1 MTTSLE
7 TILNIK
13 VDGTSQMTA
22 LKEEI
27 DKTTQELKDLKAEQK
42 AGTGDTKKLNA
53 QILTQ
58 ETRLKAMRSEM
69 NKAKTETIKMNSAL
83 ASQGKSYNDL
93 TKQNAALSQELRKLA
108 DPMGKNRKEFDTL
121 SKKIR
126 DNTNEL
132 KKMDEAM
139 GRQQRN
145 VGNYGGAI
153 KGMALQIGAAIMA
166 FKGLETAI
174 STFSDFQFAIKQV
187 GVISGAS
194 AQEMQLLEDQAK
206 ELGAT
211 TAFTAGE
218 VANLQIEL
226 AKLGFDAQDI
236 DSMTS
241 SVLDLSFAFGEE
253 LNVTAEQVGVTLRG
267 FNLDA
272 SEASRVTDVMAAAFS
287 NTALDLS
294 KFATAMPK
302 VASVASTMG
311 FTLEDT
317 TSILGLLA
325 NTGMEA
331 SSAGTALR
339 NMFLKLADPTGDLA
353 KALGRNITSVEEL
366 IPAMQELDKKGI
378 DVAGMLEITDKR
390 SVTAFASML
399 KGSKQL
405 GELNKVMK
413 DSQGLTKKFADA
425 MRDSLKGNID
435 ATKSA
440 AEGLVI
446 ELVDGL
452 EPIINMLLFVFQEF
466 LGVMRSL
473 VPVIISVTAG
483 FAGYSAVL
491 AVNKARV
498 LASQLAI
505 KLLGTS
511 TVTTTGIIN
520 VAKNAMLAF
529 NTAIRSNPIGLL
541 VGGLATA
548 VTLFTQ
554 FSDGAD
560 EAGDE
565 LENLNNQRD
574 RFNEIDQQANNNLA
588 TQLAEVQSL
597 INVIGDH
604 TKGLKERNKALDKL
618 NEIHPTTISNMQD
631 EKKLAGE
638 LEQAYEDIAKAMEA
652 EILMSAAKE
661 KVKELLIEQRE
672 EQDKIKVATDDV
684 LETQLR
690 LLGVANDISAEGK
703 IIGHVWDGASGSMV
717 ENADA
722 IQFVKDNWTDALLEL
737 RTAQSMYDDATATH
751 NGLVLQNSEAQD
763 RLAISEQKVA
773 DIKTKVKE
781 ILKEA
786 TDESNALT
794 AAIVDQ
800 TDKVDDDRTA
810 YEKLQDAV
818 STANKNL
825 KEAVATNGD
834 VAGATKKLV
843 KAKENLAKVDTEVAK
858 IIKENDDKN
867 KDNTKGLKEQI
878 AKVQEK
884 IDADTKQL
892 DTLKKLEKAEAD
904 ITKERIEQAI
914 KVAEAQLEMA
924 LLVADSTD
932 KSFTDQATHINNLK
946 NQIKGFNDELNK
958 LSDDNSVK
966 RPSGWL
972 NSNLFGT
979 GGEDGSSGEPFTG
992 ADMINS
998 ISTTLGAVMDVMD
1011 GFNEL
1016 QNANS
1021 EARISNMEADK
1032 QAEIKKFK
1040 ESAEFAVMTE
1050 EERTKK
1056 IEDIEEKHDDA
1067 ILAEK
1072 IAMFDKNKKFLKSQA
1087 VMAGAMAIMQIWSSS
1102 GTGNVIAD
1110 TILKSILT
1118 AAQIGLTAMQIATI
1132 NAQQPPSAELGGIE
1146 GETFADGGM
1155 VHGRSHAQGG
1165 EKFRVGGRVVELE
1178 GGEAVIN
1185 KRSTA
1190 MFKPQLSAMNVAGG
1204 GRKFADGGMTF
1215 ATDVLQDQSLALGS
1229 ALDNQTQ
1236 QQVVLVESD
1245 VTDSQKSVEN
1255 IEAQATF

>member
-1 MTTSLE
+1 MSTSLE

-27 DKTTQELKDLKAEQK
+27 DKTTEELKQLKAEQK
-42 AGTGDTKKLNA
+42 TGEGDTKKLNA

-58 ETRLKAMRSEM
+58 ETRLKAMRKEM
-69 NKAKTETIKMNSAL
+69 NKAKTDTIKMNSAL
-83 ASQGKSYNDL
+83 AAQGKSYNDL
-93 TKQNAALSQELRKLA
+93 TKQNAALSVQLRKLA
-108 DPMGKNRKEFDTL
+108 DPMGKNKKEFEAL

-126 DNTNEL
+126 DNTTQL

-166 FKGLETAI
+166 FKGLERVI
-174 STFSDFQFAIKQV
+174 GTFSDFQFAIKQV

-194 AQEMQLLEDQAK
+194 AQEMQMLEDQAK

-226 AKLGFDAQDI
+226 AKLGFDASQI
-236 DSMTS
+236 DNMTS

-272 SEASRVTDVMAAAFS
+272 SEASRVTDVMASAFS

-331 SSAGTALR
+331 STAGTALR

-353 KALGRNITSVEEL
+353 TALGRNITSVEEL
-366 IPAMQELDKKGI
+366 IPAMQELDRKGI

-413 DSQGLTKKFADA
+413 ESQGLTKKFADA
-425 MRDSLKGNID
+425 MRNSLKGNID

-452 EPIINMLLFVFQEF
+452 EPIINMLLYVFQEF

-473 VPVIISVTAG
+473 VPVILSVTAG

-491 AVNKARV
+491 AVNKTRV
-498 LASQLAI
+498 LASQLAM
-505 KLLGTS
+505 KLLGTT
-511 TVTTTGIIN
+511 TVTTTGFIN
-520 VAKNAMLAF
+520 LAKSAMTAF
-529 NTAIRSNPIGLL
+529 NTIVRNNPIGLL
-541 VGGLATA
+541 VAGLATA
-548 VTLFTQ
+548 VTLFSQ

-565 LENLNNQRD
+565 LESLNNQRD

-597 INVIGDH
+597 ISVIGDH
-604 TKGLKERNKALDKL
+604 TKSLKERNKALNAL
-618 NEIHPTTISNMQD
+618 NDIHPTTISNMQD
-631 EKKLAGE
+631 EKRLAGE

-661 KVKELLIEQRE
+661 KVKDLLIEQRQIQDTIKTGQQ
-672 EQDKIKVATDDV
+672 EQLKLQLKI
-684 LETQLR
+684 
-690 LLGVANDISAEGK
+690 LGVNAEISDEGK
-703 IIGHVWDGASGSMV
+703 IMGNVWDQQTGQLL

-722 IQFVKDNWTDALLEL
+722 LEYVANNWDETLDKTMEAVG
-737 RTAQSMYDDATATH
+737 MYDDTAAEH
-751 NGLVLQNSEAQD
+751 NQNVTNEIILNAQ
-763 RLAISEQKVA
+763 LNESEQKVL
-773 DIKTKVKE
+773 DIKEQVVK

-786 TDESNALT
+786 TDESNTLTEALT
-794 AAIVDQ
+794 NQD
-800 TDKVDDDRTA
+800 TKVKDTRTA

-818 STANKNL
+818 STATKNL
-825 KEAVATNGD
+825 KEAIATNGD
-834 VAGATKKLV
+834 VETATATLI
-843 KAKENLAKVDTEVAK
+843 KAKDELAVVDTKVAD
-858 IIKENDDKN
+858 IIKTNDNKN
-867 KDNTKGLKEQI
+867 KENTTGLEKQI
-878 AKVQEK
+878 ETLQEK
-884 IDADTKQL
+884 IVLDQKQL
-892 DTLKKLEKAEAD
+892 TALEKLEKAEAD
-904 ITKERIEQAI
+904 IAKERIEQAI

-924 LLVADSTD
+924 LLVAQSSTSSTD
-932 KSFTDQATHINNLK
+932 EQVNNINRLK
-946 NQIKGFNDELNK
+946 NEIAGFNAELNK
-958 LSDDNSVK
+958 LSDENSEK
-966 RPSGWL
+966 RPAGWL

-979 GGEDGSSGEPFTG
+979 GGEDGAGGEGFTG
-992 ADMINS
+992 ADMIDS
-998 ISTTLGAVMDVMD
+998 ISTTLGAVMDLMA
-1011 GFNEL
+1011 GYNEL
-1016 QNANS
+1016 QNAQS
-1021 EARISNMEADK
+1021 EARIQTMEQDK
-1032 QAEIKKFK
+1032 QTEIDNFKK
-1040 ESAEFAVMTE
+1040 SAEFQVMTE
-1050 EERTKK
+1050 EQRTDK
-1056 IEDIEEKHDDA
+1056 IEDIEKKHDEK

-1072 IAMFDKNKKFLKSQA
+1072 IAMFDKNQKFLKAQA

-1118 AAQIGLTAMQIATI
+1118 AAMIGLTSMQIATI
-1132 NAQQPPSAELGGIE
+1132 NAQQPPTAEVGGIE

-1190 MFKPQLSAMNVAGG
+1190 MFRPQLSAMNVAGG

-1215 ATDVLQDQSLALGS
+1215 ATDILQDQSLAMS
-1229 ALDNQTQ
+1229 NALTNQAE
-1236 QQVVLVESD
+1236 QQVVMVEAD

-1255 IEAQATF
+1255 IEAQASF